1 MKSLQAA
8 RNVPAYVKTPAPKAP
23 PGTPTVRLKVSYKSP
38 AALLGEFTRSVGQ
51 GVVALETQKDV
62 GVGTRF
68 VFELHAS
75 GVEAPVEV
83 LGEVVQVA
91 VQPSGRRLLTVR
103 YDAGG
108 DRAGLDAVLQR
119 IFDTHEHE
127 KMRRFPRIPLNLR
140 ATEDAPF
147 SPAFLV
153 RDISRG
159 GLGLEVEA
167 PALPR
172 SVRVGTPFLLEMSM
186 SLGQLPL
193 HGEVVWTTSTQ
204 TDRTPA
210 LAPGFGVQFGKLRLD
225 IAERLEQL
233 LALSALPPA
242 PWRARVSFGM
252 DAVSRMP

>member
-1 MKSLQAA
+1 V
-8 RNVPAYVKTPAPKAP
+8 NTPPFTPKLAPR
-23 PGTPTVRLKVSYKSP
+23 TPSVRLRVAYKSP
-38 AALLGEFTRSVGQ
+38 QALLGEFTRSVGQ
-51 GVVALETQKDV
+51 GCVALETERDV
-62 GVGTRF
+62 AVGTRF
-68 VFELHAS
+68 IFELLAS
-75 GVEAPVEV
+75 GLDAPVEV
-83 LGEVVQVA
+83 LGEVVSVTP
-91 VQPSGRRLLTVR
+91 QPSGRRLLTVR

-119 IFDTHEHE
+119 IFDGQEHE
-127 KMRRFPRIPLNLR
+127 PARRFPRIPLHLR

-147 SPAFLV
+147 SPSFLV
-153 RDISRG
+153 KDISRG

-172 SVRVGTPFLLEMSM
+172 GVRVGTPFLLEMSLA
-186 SLGQLPL
+186 LGQLPL
-193 HGEVVWTTSTQ
+193 HGEVVWTTS
-204 TDRTPA
+204 PA
-210 LAPGFGVQFGKLRLD
+210 PEKGVAMAPAFGVQFGKLRLD

>member
-1 MKSLQAA
+1 MSTPSPTA
-8 RNVPAYVKTPAPKAP
+8 KTRPS
-23 PGTPTVRLKVSYKSP
+23 VRLKVAYKSP

-51 GVVALETQKDV
+51 GCVALETQRDV
-62 GVGTRF
+62 EVGTRF

-75 GVEAPVEV
+75 GVGAPVEV
-83 LGEVVQVA
+83 LGEVVQVTP
-91 VQPSGRRLLTVR
+91 QPSGRRLLTVR

-119 IFDTHEHE
+119 IFESYENE
-127 KMRRFPRIPLNLR
+127 KLRRFPRIPLHLR

-172 SVRVGTPFLLEMSM
+172 TVRVGTPFLLELSL

-193 HGEVVWTTSTQ
+193 HGEVVWTTSPAN
-204 TDRTPA
+204 DRIPA
-210 LAPGFGVQFGKLRLD
+210 VVPGFGVQFGKLRLD

-233 LALSALPPA
+233 LTLTALPPA

-252 DAVSRMP
+252 DAVGRMP

>member
-1 MKSLQAA
+1 MTPSSP
-8 RNVPAYVKTPAPKAP
+8 PASRTPS
-23 PGTPTVRLKVSYKSP
+23 VRLRVAYKSP

-51 GVVALETQKDV
+51 GCVALETHRDV
-62 GVGTRF
+62 EVGTRF

-83 LGEVVQVA
+83 LGEVIQVTR
-91 VQPSGRRLLTVR
+91 QPNGRRLLTVR

-108 DRAGLDAVLQR
+108 DRVGLDAVLRR
-119 IFDTHEHE
+119 IFESYEHE
-127 KMRRFPRIPLNLR
+127 QLRRFPRIPLHLR

-167 PALPR
+167 PTLPR
-172 SVRVGTPFLLEMSM
+172 SVRVGSPFLLEMA
-186 SLGQLPL
+186 LATGQLPL
-193 HGEVVWTTSTQ
+193 HGEVVWTTSSVAGS
-204 TDRTPA
+204 TPA
-210 LAPGFGVQFGKLRLD
+210 VAPGFGVQFGKLRLD
-225 IAERLEQL
+225 IADRLEQL